1 MDPENLTP
9 TARLLIRICE
19 LRQHIRQQDL
29 RIVELEAEIERLK
42 LRPTAPPP
50 YGKIYIS
57 TFFIYSINYG
67 SKSNK
72 LARLNL
78 FTIFLKYC
86 NTPLSNLKTLY
97 F

>member
-57 TFFIYSINYG
+57 TFFIYSISYV
-67 SKSNK
+67 SKSNT

-78 FTIFLKYC
+78 FTIF
-86 NTPLSNLKTLY
+86 
-97 F
+97 